1 MPQTD
6 SYAPFRQIPQD
17 SRILMAFSGGVD
29 SSVAAALALR
39 AGFQVTAVHM
49 TLLPVGEDARRKAEK
64 AAAKLGIELVQ
75 ADCSE
80 AFERAVLRPSWE
92 LYKSGFTPNPCALCN
107 PAVKFG
113 SLMPLMERY
122 DCEVFATGHY
132 AKVIDAPD
140 GSTILARGS
149 YREKDQSYFLFG
161 LSQEQLSHVVFPLG
175 GMTKP
180 EVRGIARELGLPNA
194 ESKESQDA
202 CFMPPDKTAAEF
214 LHEHFGERVPGGT
227 FAAAS
232 DGRTLGRHDGIYAYT
247 IGQRKGTGVAMGVPA
262 WVSKIDADENKV
274 WLTTNP
280 DDLLRDALVLP
291 CAHWIAKPA
300 EATEFRAQVQIRYRS
315 RPADASVLLS
325 PNGVVFIK
333 FDAPQRAVTPGQ
345 AAVIYDGETLLGGG
359 WIPS

>member
-1 MPQTD
+1 MQQDAFYT
-6 SYAPFRQIPQD
+6 PFRQIPQG

-39 AGFQVTAVHM
+39 AGYQVTAVHM
-49 TLLPVGEDARRKAEK
+49 TLLPCGEDTRRKAEE
-64 AAAKLGIELVQ
+64 AAAKLGIELVH
-75 ADCSE
+75 ADCSS

-113 SLMPLMERY
+113 ALMPLMERY
-122 DCEVFATGHY
+122 DCAAFATGHY
-132 AKVIDAPD
+132 AKAVDAGD
-140 GSTILARGS
+140 GGTILARGA

-161 LSQEQLSHVVFPLG
+161 LSQEQLARVVFPLG

-194 ESKESQDA
+194 GSKESQDA
-202 CFMPPDKTAAEF
+202 CFMQPDKTAAEF
-214 LHEHFGERVPGGT
+214 LHDYFGERVPGGT

-232 DGRTLGRHDGIYAYT
+232 DGRILGRHDGIHAYT

-291 CAHWIAKPA
+291 CAHWISKPA
-300 EATEFRAQVQIRYRS
+300 EAAEFRAQVQIRYRS

-345 AAVIYDGETLLGGG
+345 AAVIYDREQLLGGG
-359 WIPS
+359 WIP

>member
-1 MPQTD
+1 MPQD
-6 SYAPFRQIPQD
+6 ASYAPFRRIPQG

-29 SSVAAALALR
+29 STVAAVLAIR
-39 AGFQVTAVHM
+39 AGYRVTAIHM
-49 TLLPVGEDARRKAEK
+49 TLLPGGEDSRRKAEE
-64 AAAKLGIELVQ
+64 AASKLGIELVH

-80 AFERAVLRPSWE
+80 AFERAVLRPSWDM
-92 LYKSGFTPNPCALCN
+92 YKSGFTPNPCAICN

-113 SLMPLMERY
+113 SLMPLMEQY
-122 DCEVFATGHY
+122 GCSAFATGHY
-132 AKVIDAPD
+132 AKAIDSPD
-140 GSTILARGS
+140 GGTVLARGS

-161 LSQEQLSHVVFPLG
+161 LSQEQLAHIVFPLG

-180 EVRGIARELGLPNA
+180 EVREIARELGLPNA

-214 LHEHFGERVPGGT
+214 LHDHFGEQVPCGT

-232 DGRTLGRHDGIYAYT
+232 DGRILGHHDGIYAYT

-262 WVSKIDADENKV
+262 WVSRIDAGENKV

-280 DDLLRDALVLP
+280 DDLLRDSIVLP
-291 CAHWIAKPA
+291 CARWITKPA
-300 EATEFRAQVQIRYRS
+300 ETVTFRAQVQIRYRS

-325 PNGVVFIK
+325 PNGVVFIH

-345 AAVIYDGETLLGGG
+345 AAVIYDGEKLLGGG